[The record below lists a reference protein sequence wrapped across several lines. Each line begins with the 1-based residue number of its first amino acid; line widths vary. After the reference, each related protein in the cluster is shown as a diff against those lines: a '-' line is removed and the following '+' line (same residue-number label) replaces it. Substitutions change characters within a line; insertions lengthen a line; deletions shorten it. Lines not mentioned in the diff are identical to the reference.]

1 MFNKIKNLH
10 TIRRSYKNFKLR
22 SNNLTSH
29 PIDLFKK
36 WLYDAY
42 KAKIIDFN
50 AMCLSTVYNG
60 IPYQRIV
67 LLKYFDYKSIV
78 FMTNLKSRKS
88 FHLNNNANISV
99 LFHWNKLERQIMML
113 GTATQLSLEKTK
125 KYFYSRPKN
134 NQISVWVSQQ
144 SKIIK
149 NRKILEKKF
158 LYLKKIYKNKKV
170 PFPNFWGGYKIIIN
184 TIEFWQGGKHR
195 LHDRFIYQLY
205 LKNWKINRLSP

>member
-10 TIRRSYKNFKLR
+10 AIRRDYNYLKLKKND
-22 SNNLTSH
+22 LTSH

-36 WLYDAY
+36 WLYEAY

-50 AMCLSTVYNG
+50 AMCLSTVYKG

-67 LLKYFDYKSIV
+67 LLKHFDRESIV
-78 FMTNLKSRKS
+78 FMTNMKSRKS
-88 FHLNNNANISV
+88 FHLNNNSNISV
-99 LFHWNKLERQIMML
+99 LFHWNKLERQIMIL
-113 GTATQLSLEKTK
+113 GVANKISLEQTK

-134 NQISVWVSQQ
+134 NQISVWVSHQ

-149 NRKILEKKF
+149 NRKVLEKKF
-158 LYLKKIYKNKKV
+158 LYLKKIYKNKQV
-170 PFPNFWGGYKIIIN
+170 PFPDFWGGYKIIIN
-184 TIEFWQGGKHR
+184 TIEFWQGGRYR
-195 LHDRFIYQLY
+195 LHDRFIYQLH